1 MSTNGEIDEQL
12 ERLAIAA
19 QQHKPKTLQRRTA
32 LTKLYAAIEQFQI
45 VGRPPSKD
53 FSRETY
59 EAIYTEAKQDLML
72 CIFREID
79 KYNPSRGTVRQWVNL
94 LMNKRCINE
103 AIPKILGPKGFKT
116 LYYGDLDVVLK
127 KLKRQNRF
135 FNILPLGGE
144 DDSDRSV
151 ADIRE
156 MIAED
161 PGDVFKSAA
170 IKKYPHVNFQ
180 MLLLK
185 RLDDVSWQQISEEFG
200 VKVPT
205 LSCFFQ
211 RCLQKFTPR
220 FREYL

>member
-1 MSTNGEIDEQL
+1 MGTNSEIDEQL

-19 QQHKPKTLQRRTA
+19 QQHKPKTVQRQTA
-32 LTKLYAAIEQFQI
+32 LSKLYAAIEQFQI
-45 VGRPPSKD
+45 VGKPRSQD

-59 EAIYTEAKQDLML
+59 EEIYTEAKQDLML

-79 KYNPSRGTVRQWVNL
+79 KYNPSRGTVRQWVNI

-103 AIPKILGPKGFKT
+103 AIPKVLGPKGFKT
-116 LYYGDLDVVLK
+116 LYYKDMDFILNN
-127 KLKRQNRF
+127 LKRLDRF
-135 FNILPLGGE
+135 FDKSPLGGE

-151 ADIRE
+151 ANLRE
-156 MIAED
+156 MIADD

-185 RLDDVSWQQISEEFG
+185 RGDDVGWQEIAEEFG

-205 LSCFFQ
+205 LSSFYR
-211 RCLQKFTPR
+211 RCLHKFTPR

>member
-19 QQHKPKTLQRRTA
+19 QQHKPKTVQRQTA
-32 LTKLYAAIEQFQI
+32 LSKLYAAIEQFQI
-45 VGRPPSKD
+45 VGRPRLDD

-79 KYNPSRGTVRQWVNL
+79 KYNPSRGTLRQWVNF

-103 AIPKILGPKGFKT
+103 AIPKILGPKGFTT
-116 LYYGDLDVVLK
+116 LYYKDMDVVLNN
-127 KLKRQNRF
+127 LKRKDRF
-135 FNILPLGGE
+135 FHILPLGGE
-144 DDSDRSV
+144 DDSDRS
-151 ADIRE
+151 ASALRE
-156 MIAED
+156 MIQTD
-161 PGDVFKSAA
+161 PGDIFKSAV
-170 IKKYPHVNFQ
+170 IKKHPQINFQ

-185 RLDDVSWQQISEEFG
+185 RGDQVSWQQISEEFG

-205 LSCFFQ
+205 LSCFYR

>member
-1 MSTNGEIDEQL
+1 MGTNSEIDEQL

-19 QQHKPKTLQRRTA
+19 QQHKPKTVQRQTA
-32 LTKLYAAIEQFQI
+32 LSKLYAAIEQFQI
-45 VGRPPSKD
+45 VGRPRLDD

-79 KYNPSRGTVRQWVNL
+79 NYNPSRGTVRQWVKF

-103 AIPKILGPKGFKT
+103 AIPKVLGPKGFKT
-116 LYYGDLDVVLK
+116 LYYKDMDFILNN
-127 KLKRQNRF
+127 LKRLDRF
-135 FNILPLGGE
+135 FDKSPLGGE

-151 ADIRE
+151 ANLRE
-156 MIAED
+156 MIAAD
-161 PGDVFKSAA
+161 PGDIFKSAV
-170 IKKYPHVNFQ
+170 IKKHPQINFQ

-185 RLDDVSWQQISEEFG
+185 RGDQVSWQQISEEFG

-205 LSCFFQ
+205 LSCFYR

>member
-1 MSTNGEIDEQL
+1 MGTNSEIDEQL
-12 ERLAIAA
+12 ERLAMEA
-19 QQHKPKTLQRRTA
+19 QQHKPKTVQRRTA

-45 VGRPPSKD
+45 VGRPRSQD

-79 KYNPSRGTVRQWVNL
+79 KYNPSRGTVRQWVNF

-103 AIPKILGPKGFKT
+103 AIPKILGPKGFTT

-127 KLKRQNRF
+127 KWKQQNRF
-135 FNILPLGGE
+135 FNILPIGGE
-144 DDSDRSV
+144 DDSDRS
-151 ADIRE
+151 ASALRE
-156 MIAED
+156 MIATD
-161 PGDVFKSAA
+161 PGDIFKRAA
-170 IKKYPHVNFQ
+170 IKRHPEINFQ

-185 RLDDVSWQQISEEFG
+185 RLDDVSWQQISEDFG

-205 LSCFFQ
+205 LSCFYR

>member
-1 MSTNGEIDEQL
+1 MSTNSEIDEQL
-12 ERLAIAA
+12 ERLAMEA
-19 QQHKPKTLQRRTA
+19 QQHTPKTLQRRTA
-32 LTKLYAAIEQFQI
+32 LSKLYAAIEQFQI

-79 KYNPSRGTVRQWVNL
+79 KYNPSRGTVRQWVNF

-103 AIPKILGPKGFKT
+103 AIPKILGPKGFTT
-116 LYYGDLDVVLK
+116 LYYGDDVVLNN
-127 KLKRQNRF
+127 LKRKDRF
-135 FNILPLGGE
+135 FNILPLGEE
-144 DDSDRSV
+144 DDSDRS
-151 ADIRE
+151 ASALRE
-156 MIAED
+156 MIAAD
-161 PGDVFKSAA
+161 PGDILKSAA

-211 RCLQKFTPR
+211 RCLQKFTAR

>member
-1 MSTNGEIDEQL
+1 MGTNSEIDEQL
-12 ERLAIAA
+12 ERLAMEA

-32 LTKLYAAIEQFQI
+32 LSKLYAAIEQFQI
-45 VGRPPSKD
+45 VGRPRLDD

-79 KYNPSRGTVRQWVNL
+79 NYNPSRGTVRQWVKF

-103 AIPKILGPKGFKT
+103 AIPKVLGPKGFKT
-116 LYYGDLDVVLK
+116 LYYKDMDFILNN
-127 KLKRQNRF
+127 LKRLDRF
-135 FNILPLGGE
+135 FDKSPLGGE

-151 ADIRE
+151 ANLRE
-156 MIAED
+156 MIAAD
-161 PGDVFKSAA
+161 PGDVFKSEV

-185 RLDDVSWQQISEEFG
+185 RGDDVGWQEIAKEFG

-205 LSCFFQ
+205 LSCLFQ